1 MTMTRMNVKMI
12 YAALVAAT
20 LLGDAAAFGVPAY
33 AQTAPASPVKLSSDV
48 KIERTEVDASGVQ
61 KQVLYTPKD
70 VAVVPGDTVL
80 FTLLVSNTGTEPA
93 VGFRATNPMPNAVR
107 FASVSED
114 WADVSVDGGVKWGKL
129 AELKVTA
136 KDAAGTADVERSASA
151 EDVTHV
157 RWIFPDPIA
166 PGSKRTVSYRGVVK

>member
-1 MTMTRMNVKMI
+1 MILMNVKMM
-12 YAALVAAT
+12 YAALVVGT
-20 LLGDAAAFGVPAY
+20 LLGGVGAFSIPAN
-33 AQTAPASPVKLSSDV
+33 AQSVPASPVKISSDV
-48 KIERTEVDASGVQ
+48 TIERTEVDAAGVQ

-80 FTLLVSNTGTEPA
+80 FTLLVSNNGSESA

-107 FASVSED
+107 FASASED
-114 WADVSVDGGVKWGKL
+114 WADVSVDGGVTWGKL
-129 AELKVTA
+129 AALKVRA
-136 KDAAGTADVERSASA
+136 KDAAGTADAERSASA

-157 RWIFPDPIA
+157 RWVFSDPIA